1 MLTPS
6 QTNRFELLATKGAL
20 LKWFLHKTVYLGN
33 RLEGLFNHYHGVVK

>member
-20 LKWFLHKTVYLGN
+20 LK
-33 RLEGLFNHYHGVVK
+33 